1 MKPRHISSA
10 RFVAFPVGIL
20 GALFVARA
28 IHDRQLNVGLSKGTY
43 IVITRGSDPVVYWG
57 IVLLISLLTAALFYC
72 AFFAKDKPNA

>member
-1 MKPRHISSA
+1 MKARPISSL
-10 RFVAFPVGIL
+10 RFVAFPAGLL

-28 IHDRQLNVGLSKGTY
+28 IHDRKLNVALGKGTS
-43 IVITRGSDPVVYWG
+43 VVVTQVSDPVVYWG